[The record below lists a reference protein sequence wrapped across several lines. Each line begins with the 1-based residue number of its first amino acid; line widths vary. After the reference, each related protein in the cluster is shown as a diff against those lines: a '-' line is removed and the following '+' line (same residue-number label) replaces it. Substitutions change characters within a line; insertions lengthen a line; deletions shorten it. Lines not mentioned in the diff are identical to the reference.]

1 MTTGECSK
9 PKANSK
15 PKAKAVKPAA
25 VRRDR
30 SVRTH
35 YLKATF
41 DGTRKA
47 WGHMDFVPVADM
59 NDPTKGLV
67 SLDDTVTIT
76 AEVKVLASNMEAS
89 CAKAAGDG
97 NLPALQW
104 LREIGTAWDQK
115 TCAAAARG
123 GHLEVLIWARL
134 NGCPWDETTCAE
146 AAKGGHFSVLTFYAE
161 ECERAKR
168 KREDDRG

>member
-1 MTTGECSK
+1 
-9 PKANSK
+9 
-15 PKAKAVKPAA
+15 
-25 VRRDR
+25 
-30 SVRTH
+30 
-35 YLKATF
+35 
-41 DGTRKA
+41 
-47 WGHMDFVPVADM
+47 MDFVPVADM

-76 AEVKVLASNMEAS
+76 AEVKVLASIMEAS

-97 NLPALQW
+97 KLPALQW
-104 LREIGTAWDQK
+104 LREIGTAWDKK
-115 TCAAAARG
+115 TCAAAASG

-146 AAKGGHFSVLTFYAE
+146 AAKGGHFSVLTFYAK